1 VARTTSKTLDLLEDR
16 LDILLKRLQ
25 EAEKDRDR
33 LEKRVGELERTG
45 EEQADKVDRLKKQVS
60 DASGDL
66 DSAYLRK
73 RKAVRERLAQVLAR
87 LEAL

>member
-1 VARTTSKTLDLLEDR
+1 MAGSTAKTLDLLEDR
-16 LDILLKRLQ
+16 LDTLLKRLR
-25 EAEKDRDR
+25 EAEKVREK
-33 LEKRVGELERTG
+33 LEKRVQELEG
-45 EEQADKVDRLKKQVS
+45 SSSEQAEKVDRLKKQVA

-73 RKAVRERLAQVLAR
+73 RKAVRERLAHVLAR

>member
-1 VARTTSKTLDLLEDR
+1 MAGSSTKTLDLLEDR
-16 LDILLKRLQ
+16 LDTLLKRLH
-25 EAEKDRDR
+25 EAEKVRDK
-33 LEKRVGELERTG
+33 LEKRVQELESSSS
-45 EEQADKVDRLKKQVS
+45 EQAEKVDRLKKQVA